1 MPPDVPPLDDGLTFA
16 LARLAVVMGAVQV
29 VNLVSYR
36 MELFV
41 LDHYEGAT
49 GVGVY
54 SIAMQSV
61 ESIWLVAGAMATSI
75 TAPVLRETDAAAARL
90 VGRQAVKGLLYTAAV
105 AVGVAA
111 AAPFV
116 IPLVFGHAYEKAALA
131 LALLV
136 PGVVAYAPVNVLVVF
151 ISIRAGRPR
160 LSLWVSVVGLV
171 VTTVMSLVLIPSY
184 GVSGAAVASA
194 IGYAAGAGAAWITFS
209 RLVAAEARYA

>member
-1 MPPDVPPLDDGLTFA
+1 
-16 LARLAVVMGAVQV
+16 

-36 MELFV
+36 TELFV
-41 LDHYEGAT
+41 LGHYEGAT

-75 TAPVLRETDAAAARL
+75 TAPVLKETDTAAARL
-90 VGRQAVKGLLYTAAV
+90 VGRQALKGLLYTAAV

-116 IPLVFGHAYEKAALA
+116 IPLVFGDAYRKAALA

-136 PGVVAYAPVNVLVVF
+136 PGVVAYAPVSILVVYL
-151 ISIRAGRPR
+151 SVRRGRPG
-160 LSLWVSVVGLV
+160 LSLVVALVGLI
-171 VTTVMSLVLIPSY
+171 VTAAAALALVPRF
-184 GVSGAAVASA
+184 GGSGAAVASSV
-194 IGYAAGAGAAWITFS
+194 GYLGGAALTWVFFA
-209 RLVAAEARYA
+209 RLARVRLRAAI